1 MWKRAERDPL
11 LGHAGAVLTP
21 REAKSPRQDTPLRP
35 GSSTTGGVRLSA
47 TQRDVNSASAKA
59 CLRANTPRN
68 LPGRRLAT
76 GQGAKSG
83 CGQVFQNAGRGSG
96 ADTALQAPSRSVP
109 AQRVALPFQ
118 VTQRLV
124 FLPCGSAG
132 GRGGGALLVEGVI
145 IPGWV
150 PGLRPTRGGR
160 QRAAAWR
167 GREQQG
173 PSQAAPPSGVGQA
186 GQGAIC
192 WAHSGGSDRF
202 TPAEPSGIPCRN

>member
-1 MWKRAERDPL
+1 MSGGYKPLPLRGTRREDRMWKRAERDPL

-132 GRGGGALLVEGVI
+132 GRGGGGGP
-145 IPGWV
+145 PG
-150 PGLRPTRGGR
+150 GG
-160 QRAAAWR
+160 
-167 GREQQG
+167 
-173 PSQAAPPSGVGQA
+173 
-186 GQGAIC
+186 C
-192 WAHSGGSDRF
+192 
-202 TPAEPSGIPCRN
+202 